1 MEVVWRPTALV
12 TFYDAV
18 NYTEEHFGPRTA
30 QRFAKRIKSYEAL
43 LAAHPYLGPIEPCLS
58 HLPTPYRSLVVHR
71 HYKLIYCVDEAGEE
85 VTIIALWD
93 TRRNPLRMPQDV

>member
-1 MEVVWRPTALV
+1 MQVVWKPQASERLEQVAEAGRTQFGERATA
-12 TFYDAV
+12 
-18 NYTEEHFGPRTA
+18 
-30 QRFAKRIKSYEAL
+30 RFIQNIIQCARL